1 MGNFFICLFF
11 YLVRE
16 LLLHLGQLLATAV
29 VRQRDVAP
37 LVVPELGDCDEHR
50 VGEEDGKTG
59 VVEDEVDDV
68 PSILRLPG
76 LLHCWECAVISLHS
90 TLTIVLSLKSA
101 LGQQVLN
108 FTRALSKPAQLIIRE
123 SARVM

>member
-1 MGNFFICLFF
+1 M
-11 YLVRE
+11 
-16 LLLHLGQLLATAV
+16 HLGQLLATAV

-50 VGEEDGKTG
+50 VGEEDGKAG

-68 PSILRLPG
+68 PSILGLPC
-76 LLHCWECAVISLHS
+76 LLPCWECAVISLHCYS
-90 TLTIVLSLKSA
+90 GPRFVPSLESA
-101 LGQQVLN
+101 QSQGFEFHTSASQ
-108 FTRALSKPAQLIIRE
+108 PAQLIIRE

>member
-1 MGNFFICLFF
+1 MYVSLVLFYLPLF
-11 YLVRE
+11 YLVWE

-50 VGEEDGKTG
+50 VGEEDGKAG
-59 VVEDEVDDV
+59 VVEDEVDTV

-76 LLHCWECAVISLHS
+76 LLLCWKCAVISLHWS
-90 TLTIVLSLKSA
+90 SDSGPLTL
-101 LGQQVLN
+101 
-108 FTRALSKPAQLIIRE
+108 F
-123 SARVM
+123 